1 VLINIT
7 GSSRLSLHDVNEACS
22 LIRAATSNEDA
33 QINFGV
39 VLNESMK
46 DEVKITVIATG
57 FQRENLPLLS
67 GRRTEIIETAMPMP
81 APPPPASVM
90 EPVLTND
97 SLFRDMNPPPPPM
110 PEMKEPPPAPMD
122 DLEVPA
128 FMRRERR
135 LYQ

>member
-1 VLINIT
+1 
-7 GSSRLSLHDVNEACS
+7 
-22 LIRAATSNEDA
+22 
-33 QINFGV
+33 